1 MAEVRLTPET
11 RGTIHAFFRA
21 LEQDPALFAPGAAF
35 VPYSYDAGA
44 VDARFDALQTRTDKL
59 SFAIVAD
66 GAVVGNLE
74 VKHIDAAAK
83 CCELGICLANDGVK
97 NRGYGTQALRLAL
110 RLCFGKLGMARV
122 TARCLRTNT
131 RSQHV
136 LEKLGFRPTGG
147 DERFCRFTF
156 EREDYGERET
166 I

>member
-1 MAEVRLTPET
+1 MPELRIIPET
-11 RGTIHAFFRA
+11 RETIHAFFRA
-21 LEQDPALFAPGAAF
+21 LVQDPALFAEGEAF
-35 VPYSYDAGA
+35 VPYAYDAAA
-44 VDARFDALQTRTDKL
+44 VDARFDALQKRTDKL

-74 VKHIDAAAK
+74 VKHIDEAAK

-131 RSQHV
+131 RSLHV

-147 DERFCRFTF
+147 DERFCRYTF

>member
-1 MAEVRLTPET
+1 MPELRIIPET
-11 RGTIHAFFRA
+11 RETIHAFFRA
-21 LEQDPALFAPGAAF
+21 LVQDPALFAEGEAF
-35 VPYSYDAGA
+35 VPYAYDAAA
-44 VDARFDALQTRTDKL
+44 VDARFDALQTRTDKR
-59 SFAIVAD
+59 SCAIVSD
-66 GAVVGNLE
+66 GAVIGNLE

-83 CCELGICLANDGVK
+83 SCELGICLTDDGVK

-110 RLCFGKLGMARV
+110 RLCFEELDFETV

-136 LEKLGFRPTGG
+136 LEKLGFRPAGG
-147 DERFCRFTF
+147 DEQYCRFTF